1 MLAKPRLLLVEDYQD
16 AREMYALFLSANGLE
31 VVEAADG
38 EQALL
43 NAATFKPQIVVLD
56 IGLPRVDGLEVT
68 RRLRANPKTALIPI
82 IALSATAADFRDRA
96 AAAGC
101 TVALEKPCTPD
112 ELLVSVLDCLSR
124 AAR

>member
-1 MLAKPRLLLVEDYQD
+1 MLAQPRLLLVEDYQD
-16 AREMYALFLSANGLE
+16 AREMYALFLRASGLNVLE
-31 VVEAADG
+31 VADG

-43 NAATFKPQIVVLD
+43 AVSTFKPDIVVLD
-56 IGLPRVDGLEVT
+56 IGLPRMDGLEVT
-68 RRLRANPKTALIPI
+68 RRLRDNPATASIPI

-96 AAAGC
+96 RVAGC

-124 AAR
+124 AGR